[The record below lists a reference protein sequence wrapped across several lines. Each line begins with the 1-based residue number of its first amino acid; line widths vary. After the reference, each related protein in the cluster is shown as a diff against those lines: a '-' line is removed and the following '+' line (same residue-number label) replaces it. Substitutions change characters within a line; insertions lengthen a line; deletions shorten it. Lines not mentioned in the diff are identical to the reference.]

1 MEFNIGFPGKI
12 ANFEV
17 HFVWSGKKKKKKRV
31 VESSSLVRE
40 EEK

>member
-17 HFVWSGKKKKKKRV
+17 HFVWSGKKKKKRV